1 MTDTTKIVYNA
12 CYGGFSLS
20 EAAMRLYAEKK
31 GLPFY
36 VWKDPADL
44 TKQYFTADPSGMT
57 EIDNEFDEKYSLYEH
72 DFKRTDP
79 VLVEV
84 VEELGD
90 KANGSYAKLCMIAL
104 PAGTKYR
111 LEEYDGFETVMTF
124 EDYKWE
130 TA

>member
-1 MTDTTKIVYNA
+1 MTKIVYNA
-12 CYGGFSLS
+12 CYGGFGLS
-20 EAAMRLYAEKK
+20 PVALKRYAELA
-31 GLPFY
+31 GLSYGEEVCEGTMIFASMHDKNGEY
-36 VWKDPADL
+36 VSQRDL
-44 TKQYFTADPSGMT
+44 S
-57 EIDNEFDEKYSLYEH
+57 
-72 DFKRTDP
+72 RTDP
-79 VLVEV
+79 ILIQV

-90 KANGSYAKLCMIAL
+90 KANGSHAKLSMIAL

>member
-1 MTDTTKIVYNA
+1 
-12 CYGGFSLS
+12 
-20 EAAMRLYAEKK
+20 
-31 GLPFY
+31 
-36 VWKDPADL
+36 
-44 TKQYFTADPSGMT
+44 MT
-57 EIDNEFDEKYSLYEH
+57 EIDNEFYEKYSLCGD
-72 DFKRTDP
+72 DFERTDP

-90 KANGSYAKLCMIAL
+90 KANGSCAKLCMIAL

-111 LEEYDGFETVMTF
+111 IEEYDGFETVMTF